1 MSYSEFHWR
10 LVNIMARLFGL
21 MSLFASLGCA
31 YSAVLLWLHPEDS
44 ASIPSASGSAFADA
58 VGVAII
64 AGIIGVLFVFV
75 RVKPF
80 RPDLPFITSRAEG
93 RRGWW
98 TGQPK
103 PRGNVLR

>member
-10 LVNIMARLFGL
+10 MVNIMARLFGL
-21 MSLFASLGCA
+21 MSLFASLVFA
-31 YSAVLLWLHPEDS
+31 YSAALYWLHPEDS

-58 VGVAII
+58 VGVAIF
-64 AGIIGVLFVFV
+64 AGIIGVLFVC
-75 RVKPF
+75 VKPF
-80 RPDLPFITSRAEG
+80 RPDLQFITARVGG

-103 PRGNVLR
+103 P